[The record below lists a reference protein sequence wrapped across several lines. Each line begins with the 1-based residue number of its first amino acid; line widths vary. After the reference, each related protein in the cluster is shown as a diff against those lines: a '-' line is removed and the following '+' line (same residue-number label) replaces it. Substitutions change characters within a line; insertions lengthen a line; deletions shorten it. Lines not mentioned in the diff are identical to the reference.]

1 MTDRSKIRILI
12 SETIGSVSGLV
23 LKPQDP
29 EAVLVLAHGAG
40 AGMNHGFMESLAV
53 ELANRSIAT
62 VRYNFPYM
70 ENKKG
75 RPDPAPIA
83 EKTAAIAIQSAH
95 EAFPEIPL
103 FAGGKSFG
111 GRMTSQR
118 LSKET
123 PAFVKG
129 IVFFGFPLHP
139 VGAPSVERA
148 AHLQAVQLPMLFLQG
163 TRDKLA
169 EMDLLQK
176 TCSDLPTATLITL
189 EGADHSFKSGK
200 KDFIVELAE
209 QATGWMRKI

>member
-1 MTDRSKIRILI
+1 
-12 SETIGSVSGLV
+12 
-23 LKPQDP
+23 
-29 EAVLVLAHGAG
+29 
-40 AGMNHGFMESLAV
+40 
-53 ELANRSIAT
+53 
-62 VRYNFPYM
+62 
-70 ENKKG
+70 
-75 RPDPAPIA
+75 
-83 EKTAAIAIQSAH
+83 
-95 EAFPEIPL
+95 
-103 FAGGKSFG
+103 
-111 GRMTSQR
+111 MTSQR

-200 KDFIVELAE
+200 QDFIVELAE